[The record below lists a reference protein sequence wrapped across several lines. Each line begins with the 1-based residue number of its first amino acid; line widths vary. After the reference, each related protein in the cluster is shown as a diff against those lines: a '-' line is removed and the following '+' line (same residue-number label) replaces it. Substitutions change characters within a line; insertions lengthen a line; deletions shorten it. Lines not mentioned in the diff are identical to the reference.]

1 MNKQKPDGDAFDE
14 SALDDRELFARLL
27 QYCGKNASGGAV
39 ERLFGR
45 CPDIVSLL
53 SDDISELEELCG
65 KNGALL
71 LSSLPSLFRYV
82 SLEERRTGA
91 GIEGVIARLAR
102 QFIGRRAETA
112 LLVTLDTGRG
122 EVSAVGYHELARGS
136 LGSVAAD
143 IRSIAEL
150 CVADG
155 STVFMLAHNHPQI
168 RRGGRVDA
176 SEDISG
182 VSPSSQDTAATG
194 YIQSASRELGL
205 TLAEHVII
213 SGLSYHMMLAGRSGA
228 LSGYAVSPAL
238 KG

>member
-14 SALDDRELFARLL
+14 SALDDHELFARLL

-39 ERLFGR
+39 EKLFGR

-53 SDDISELEELCG
+53 SADISELEELCG

-91 GIEGVIARLAR
+91 GIEADRSSGASVYR
-102 QFIGRRAETA
+102 RRAKRA
-112 LLVTLDTGRG
+112 LLVTLDTG
-122 EVSAVGYHELARGS
+122 ARGFGRRLS
-136 LGSVAAD
+136 RAGARQLGSVAAD

-168 RRGGRVDA
+168 RRGGRADA